1 MSKQE
6 IGFIGLGLM
15 GDAMV
20 QRLQAKGYK
29 LNVIANR
36 NRANVE
42 AAVARGAT
50 ECASAKELAQ
60 ASEIVMLCIDTSTSV
75 EARMVGEDGVIAG
88 LSPGKTA
95 IDFGTSLPGSTR
107 MLGELVNAKG
117 AGYMDAPLGRT
128 PAHALDGALNIM
140 GAGDKA
146 VFDRVKPVL
155 DDLGE
160 NVFHLGPLGAGHTVK
175 LINNFFG
182 MTVAT
187 SMSEAFAM
195 ADLAGVE
202 RQTLYDVMSAGPLH
216 SGMMDF
222 VKGYAVDGDPA
233 QLAFAIKNARK
244 DVGYYATMADDAG
257 VTSLMSGGPKQA
269 LGLAMAEGKGEAMVS
284 EMVDF
289 FVELFEGKKF

>member
-1 MSKQE
+1 MSKSS

-15 GDAMV
+15 GYAMV
-20 QRLQAKGYK
+20 QRLQALGYP
-29 LNVIANR
+29 LNVMANR
-36 NRANVE
+36 SRTNVE
-42 AAVARGAT
+42 AAVANGAVEHAT
-50 ECASAKELAQ
+50 PRAVAEASD
-60 ASEIVMLCIDTSTSV
+60 IIMLCVDTSASV
-75 EARMVGEDGVIAG
+75 EANMLGEDGILAG
-88 LSPGKTA
+88 LSEGNTV
-95 IDFGTSLPGSTR
+95 IDFGTSLPSSTR
-107 MLGELVNAKG
+107 AMGEKAVALG

-128 PAHALDGALNIM
+128 PAHAVDGLLNIM

-202 RQTLYDVMSAGPLH
+202 RQTVYDVMSAGPLH

-222 VKGYAVDGDPA
+222 VKGYAVDGDPD
-233 QLAFAIKNARK
+233 QLAFAIKNGRK
-244 DVGYYATMADDAG
+244 DVGYYATMADDNG
-257 VTSLMSGGPKQA
+257 VVSLMSGATKQA
-269 LGLAMAEGKGEAMVS
+269 LGLAVAEGKGDEMVS
-284 EMVDF
+284 QMVDF
-289 FVELFEGKKF
+289 FAELFKAK

>member
-1 MSKQE
+1 MSKPV

-20 QRLQAKGYK
+20 QRLQAQGYV
-29 LNVIANR
+29 LNVLANR
-36 NRANVE
+36 SRANVD
-42 AAVARGAT
+42 AAIGRGASESKT
-50 ECASAKELAQ
+50 AKELTQ
-60 ASEIVMLCIDTSTSV
+60 ASDIIMLCVDTSASV
-75 EARMVGEDGVIAG
+75 EARMMGDDGVLAG
-88 LSPGKTA
+88 LSDGKTV
-95 IDFGTSLPGSTR
+95 IDFGTSLPASTR
-107 MLGELVNAKG
+107 MLGELAAAKS

-140 GAGDKA
+140 GAGDKQ

-187 SMSEAFAM
+187 GMSEAFAM

-222 VKGYAVDGDPA
+222 VKGYAVDGKPDH
-233 QLAFAIKNARK
+233 LAFAIKNARK

-257 VTSLMSGGPKQA
+257 VTSLMSGAPKLA
-269 LGLAMAEGKGEAMVS
+269 LGLALADGRGDLMVS
-284 EMVDF
+284 QMVDYF
-289 FVELFEGKKF
+289 ADLFAENKN